1 RRRKLLSQPHL
12 CRRPRSSTRRLHETT
27 MSQKFGNS
35 RWVRE
40 GFLDNRVEGT
50 VVGRIHFAVIGAV
63 DLYLRGNFKPDIA
76 GLAIRFRNRRF
87 EDDDVAGQVIGD
99 MENPQIGTVNLISFD
114 PHPNLVPHPYIE
126 WFSLRKHHYRIE
138 LEPTDAWVMSE
149 AELESIQLDSQRIRE
164 ALAST
169 NTEPAIREDS
179 DWV

>member
-1 RRRKLLSQPHL
+1 
-12 CRRPRSSTRRLHETT
+12 

-40 GFLDNRVEGT
+40 GYLDNRVEGT

-63 DLYLRGNFKPDIA
+63 DVYLGGNFKADI
-76 GLAIRFRNRRF
+76 
-87 EDDDVAGQVIGD
+87 AGQVIGD

-126 WFSLRKHHYRIE
+126 WFSIRKNHYRIE
-138 LEPTDAWVMSE
+138 LEPADAWVMSE
-149 AELESIQLDSQRIRE
+149 SEVATIEAESQRIRE
-164 ALAST
+164 TLTLGES
-169 NTEPAIREDS
+169 ERPSHEES